1 MGRWRWPRLSR
12 YSSGMDGGWSQISS
26 TSSSCS
32 AVSKKGNSTFV
43 LSALMMQCIFLEGYQ
58 TGILPRRAPGV
69 RLGGEERMCVRSSC
83 VSFES
88 LSRRVYAK
96 SAIPSS
102 SLIMVSPT
110 SNDRMNI
117 FLKRNTGVHP
127 RPSLFLFGSTS
138 CAKPT
143 SRKRQSQVQSVYVY
157 RLDEGLAL
165 SGRKIGVD
173 GSTALQVLLRRS

>member
-1 MGRWRWPRLSR
+1 
-12 YSSGMDGGWSQISS
+12 MDGGWSQISK

-69 RLGGEERMCVRSSC
+69 RLGGEERMCVKSSY

-88 LSRRVYAK
+88 LSRRIYAK

-102 SLIMVSPT
+102 GLAMISST
-110 SNDRMNI
+110 SNDMMNI

-127 RPSLFLFGSTS
+127 RPSISFVGSTS

-143 SRKRQSQVQSVYVY
+143 SRKRQSQVQSAA
-157 RLDEGLAL
+157 AL
-165 SGRKIGVD
+165 RAEDTGERMEIRHTSFLLK
-173 GSTALQVLLRRS
+173 ST

>member
-1 MGRWRWPRLSR
+1 
-12 YSSGMDGGWSQISS
+12 MDGGWSQISK

-58 TGILPRRAPGV
+58 TGILLRRAPGV
-69 RLGGEERMCVRSSC
+69 RLGGEERMCVRSSY

-102 SLIMVSPT
+102 GLVMVSST
-110 SNDRMNI
+110 SNDMMNI

-127 RPSLFLFGSTS
+127 RPSLFPFGSTS

-143 SRKRQSQVQSVYVY
+143 SRKRQTQVQSVNGTMTAEAYITS
-157 RLDEGLAL
+157 LQDQLSQAL
-165 SGRKIGVD
+165 ER
-173 GSTALQVLLRRS
+173 